1 MAFLLKARTWT
12 SERGAEVIEFAIIL
26 PLLLLII
33 FGIVD
38 FGFLFQ
44 RYVVMTN
51 AAMEGARVRVLP
63 GYDDNDAIARATTY
77 AVDGGIPNATTCPP
91 YCVDVQQVSLPGA
104 GASPWVG
111 FQITVNY
118 IHQYSY
124 MGPIAELFG
133 GSFSSTTLRA
143 RSTMRSQV
151 AAAGGGS

>member
-1 MAFLLKARTWT
+1 MAYLLRARPWA

-63 GYDDNDAIARATTY
+63 NYTNDDAIARATAY
-77 AVDGGIPNATTCPP
+77 GVEGGIPDASTCPP
-91 YCVDVQQVSLPGA
+91 YCVDVQVFPYTNPG
-104 GASPWVG
+104 GVIRPSYKVT
-111 FQITVNY
+111 INY
-118 IHQYSY
+118 IHQYQY
-124 MGPIAELFG
+124 MGPIASLFG

-143 RSTMRSQV
+143 SSTMRSQV
-151 AAAGGGS
+151 P